1 MHSLY
6 KLLRSVKLAIVLI
19 IIITVLSILATLFP
33 RQLPD
38 FFRSA
43 VFLAPCT
50 LFAVNLSVCAVDRF
64 ARRVRSR
71 AKPRYGPDIIHIGL
85 LILTVGGLIT
95 VLGRRESMVYLGKG
109 DVAELPGGYELE
121 LSDYT
126 FEKYPDGRP
135 RDWVSTVKVRRAG
148 VVVLDA
154 FAIEVNRPL
163 AIAGIKVYQTDYGRE
178 DLAELNDEN
187 GQTFSVTSGRGF
199 TLGSSLYL
207 FRGIEGGGSSTG
219 RALFEKWEEHT
230 LMAEYRVGPGET
242 FARHAVKRLSSRD
255 VTGLSAV
262 KDPGFLPVLAA
273 LILIGAGL
281 SLTFIQK
288 QGDFSA

>member
-6 KLLRSVKLAIVLI
+6 KLLRSVKLAVVLI
-19 IIITVLSILATLFP
+19 VIITVLSILATLFP
-33 RQLPD
+33 RMLPD
-38 FFRSA
+38 FYRSA
-43 VFLAPCT
+43 VFLAPCA

-71 AKPRYGPDIIHIGL
+71 AKPRFGPDIVHIGL
-85 LILTVGGLIT
+85 LILIAGGLVT

-109 DVAELPGGYELE
+109 DVAELPGGYEVQLT
-121 LSDYT
+121 DYV

-135 RDWVSTVKVRRAG
+135 RDWISTVKVRRTG

-163 AIAGIKVYQTDYGRE
+163 AIAGIKIYQTDYGRE
-178 DLAELNDEN
+178 DLAELSDGS
-187 GQTFSVTSGRGF
+187 GQTFSITSGKGV
-199 TLGSSLYL
+199 TVGSSLYL
-207 FRGIEGGGSSTG
+207 FRGIEEGGPPGG
-219 RALFEKWEEHT
+219 RALFERWEGHT
-230 LMAEYRVGPGET
+230 LMQEYRAGTGET
-242 FARHAVKRLSSRD
+242 FAGYAVQRLSSRD
-255 VTGLSAV
+255 ITGLRAV

-288 QGDFSA
+288 QGDSSA